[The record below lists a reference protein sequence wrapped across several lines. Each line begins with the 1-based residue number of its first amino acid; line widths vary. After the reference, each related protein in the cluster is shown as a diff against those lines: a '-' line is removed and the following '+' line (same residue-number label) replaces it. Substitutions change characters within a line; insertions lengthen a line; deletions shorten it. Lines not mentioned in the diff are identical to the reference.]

1 MKIIAE
7 MTPEEYEE
15 FTNKVSRNEFS
26 RSLNDI
32 YSFKRCIAD
41 ILEEI
46 DEAEYK
52 INKEPEFKVIYL
64 ESLINQIRL
73 LADTEEICARSKRIS
88 KDEGLLDD

>member
-1 MKIIAE
+1 MKIIVE
-7 MTPEEYEE
+7 MTPEEYDG
-15 FTNKVSRNEFS
+15 FINKVSRNEFE

-46 DEAEYK
+46 DEASYK
-52 INKEPEFKVIYL
+52 INEEPEFKVIYL

-73 LADTEEICARSKRIS
+73 LANIEEIYARSKRIS
-88 KDEGLLDD
+88 KDNGLLDE